1 MIKRKPG
8 HTDLVVTPLCLG
20 GNVFGW
26 TADER
31 GSFAVLDAYVDGGG
45 NFIDTADVYST
56 GESESILG
64 RWMSARKNRD
74 RVIVATKVGSHMGTD
89 PHMQGLSRKYIL
101 EEVEASLKRLQT
113 DYIDLYQSHRDDPS
127 TPLEESMAAF
137 DELVRQ
143 GKVRYIGASNYSAAR
158 LREAL
163 QASEQHGYARY
174 ECLQPPYNL
183 VNRAEYERELEAL
196 CLEQGLGVI
205 TYSSLASGFLSG
217 KYRSGQD
224 LPSSPRAKRIQERY
238 MNEHGFRIL
247 EELDRIAAARHVTVA
262 QVALAWIMARPGI
275 TSAIASATSVEQVRE
290 LLGAV
295 DVQLSAEEMGALDR
309 VSASTL

>member
-247 EELDRIAAARHVTVA
+247 KELDRIAAARHVTVA